1 MAELKRYT
9 SFEAL
14 KSSELTGKTG
24 SAPDK
29 VFSDFEAFLERLRS
43 EYTREKKM
51 KSNNEKQAKLP
62 TLSNSK

>member
-24 SAPDK
+24 SASAG
-29 VFSDFEAFLERLRS
+29 VFSDFEAFLKRLRS
-43 EYTREKKM
+43 EHTRKKKK
-51 KSNNEKQAKLP
+51 KSNNENQQP
-62 TLSNSK
+62 NQ